1 MKHYILNIA
10 LAGCA
15 LVTVSSCSDYL
26 ETSSPSTVTEGIVM
40 SSYDNCRSAMDGTY
54 TALHDVLVG
63 KIFGNGMFYAGDVA
77 GSDIE
82 RHGGERAA
90 NRIPYETLYYGGNET
105 TLATYNPA
113 TEFKESPDDGYSMLY
128 AIISTANTIINGIT
142 DAQLSGD
149 KAKEYKQVY
158 GEAICMRATAYRELI
173 KYYGDVCSIF
183 TMKDDPTA
191 VVSRLGIYDKIISD
205 LQNVT
210 SNNYLAPISATAK
223 NRFSLQYAYALLGR
237 IAMEA
242 GSYQTYR
249 TDITTSGLEKHPDY
263 YDAHGATYARPS
275 NYKAFYDIAYN
286 AFKWVAEHQGAITF
300 DENDYSKF
308 FTQLHGADYT
318 YADESI
324 FEDEQVQGASGN
336 CERSYSIGRPSGG
349 GSKDAYPC
357 KAYGQCRINVAF
369 YYGKFDPRDTRRDIA
384 CVVTG
389 SDGKGYEVV
398 LPFTLGNTSKGAGIA
413 CGKFDENRQDKVW
426 TKNQRR
432 SGINAPY
439 MRISEVYLG
448 LAEAALMKT
457 SPDQTTADTYY
468 NKTHKRAGLGT
479 KSGVTLEEVIDER
492 GFEFAA
498 EGDRRWTLIRTGFLG
513 KKVKEIKELTK
524 KMMDGLQN
532 QGYYTFDNGNQISKY
547 IYTKAVNPKDL
558 GLSSRL
564 TPATPTSMLVAAY
577 DPDND
582 TDATK
587 FPGWRGQHD
596 WETISAFKAYDS
608 KPNSNLAIRGLF
620 KHLESA
626 PAGYTK
632 VKWGE
637 DIVSTEDL
645 RNFFGEEIFQG
656 WDFKSA
662 PIYLLPFTKN
672 DRIGGITNGYGFMN

>member
-1 MKHYILNIA
+1 
-10 LAGCA
+10 
-15 LVTVSSCSDYL
+15 
-26 ETSSPSTVTEGIVM
+26 
-40 SSYDNCRSAMDGTY
+40 
-54 TALHDVLVG
+54 
-63 KIFGNGMFYAGDVA
+63 
-77 GSDIE
+77 
-82 RHGGERAA
+82 
-90 NRIPYETLYYGGNET
+90 
-105 TLATYNPA
+105 
-113 TEFKESPDDGYSMLY
+113 
-128 AIISTANTIINGIT
+128 
-142 DAQLSGD
+142 
-149 KAKEYKQVY
+149 
-158 GEAICMRATAYRELI
+158 
-173 KYYGDVCSIF
+173 
-183 TMKDDPTA
+183 
-191 VVSRLGIYDKIISD
+191 
-205 LQNVT
+205 
-210 SNNYLAPISATAK
+210 
-223 NRFSLQYAYALLGR
+223 
-237 IAMEA
+237 
-242 GSYQTYR
+242 
-249 TDITTSGLEKHPDY
+249 
-263 YDAHGATYARPS
+263 
-275 NYKAFYDIAYN
+275 
-286 AFKWVAEHQGAITF
+286 
-300 DENDYSKF
+300 
-308 FTQLHGADYT
+308 
-318 YADESI
+318 
-324 FEDEQVQGASGN
+324 
-336 CERSYSIGRPSGG
+336 
-349 GSKDAYPC
+349 
-357 KAYGQCRINVAF
+357 
-369 YYGKFDPRDTRRDIA
+369 
-384 CVVTG
+384 
-389 SDGKGYEVV
+389 
-398 LPFTLGNTSKGAGIA
+398 
-413 CGKFDENRQDKVW
+413 
-426 TKNQRR
+426 
-432 SGINAPY
+432 

-620 KHLESA
+620 KHLEAA

-632 VKWGE
+632 DKWGE